1 MNSGNDELLK
11 YIWGVLKNNNCKLFR
26 MNAIE
31 EHIHILCELHPSV
44 SLSYLIKDIKVS
56 SSVWIKENHIYPK
69 FTGWAEGYGAFT
81 LSIKEKDRVV
91 KYIINQQEHHKTE
104 TFREEIIRIFKE
116 NGIEFNEKYL
126 L

>member
-26 MNAIE
+26 INAIE